1 VPEVRLTHPEKVL
14 FPEAG
19 LTKADLAAYYERVA
33 PLMLPYLEGRP
44 VSMQRFPDGV
54 GKHGFF
60 HKDIPDYFPDWFQ
73 RVRVPKSGG
82 YVTHPIVANP
92 DSLVYLANQN
102 TITPHVWLSRQD
114 KPRHPDVL
122 VFDLDPSD
130 DDFAS
135 VRRAARNIAALLDE
149 LGLPAFPMVTG
160 SSGIHLWVPI
170 RRDRETEQ
178 VKAFTRGVAAVAAQ
192 RYPEELT
199 TEFRKAKRGGRILVD
214 VARHGYAQTVVP
226 PYAVRA
232 RPAATVAMPLSL
244 SELSDSKLSAG
255 RWTIR
260 NAFRRLARKPDPWSG
275 FRAAA
280 VSIARAERRLETI
293 AKS

>member
-33 PLMLPYLEGRP
+33 PLMLPYLQGRP

-73 RVRVPKSGG
+73 RVSVPKSGG

-114 KPRHPDVL
+114 NHAIPTSWCSTSTRPRTTSP
-122 VFDLDPSD
+122 
-130 DDFAS
+130 
-135 VRRAARNIAALLDE
+135 R
-149 LGLPAFPMVTG
+149 
-160 SSGIHLWVPI
+160 SGAP
-170 RRDRETEQ
+170 RETSPHFSMSWGFPRFQ
-178 VKAFTRGVAAVAAQ
+178 WSRGRA
-192 RYPEELT
+192 
-199 TEFRKAKRGGRILVD
+199 
-214 VARHGYAQTVVP
+214 GYISGC
-226 PYAVRA
+226 RF
-232 RPAATVAMPLSL
+232 AATGIPSRSRRSPVLLRRSPLGATPRS
-244 SELSDSKLSAG
+244 
-255 RWTIR
+255 
-260 NAFRRLARKPDPWSG
+260 
-275 FRAAA
+275 
-280 VSIARAERRLETI
+280 
-293 AKS
+293 